1 LSDYHVVGRSVQ
13 RADAV
18 AKAMGKVLYT
28 TDLSRP
34 GMLYGKILYSDRTH
48 ARILK
53 IDTHLAEALP
63 GVKAVITAAQAPDK
77 LFGIY
82 IRDRLI
88 FATDR
93 VRFIGE
99 PVAAVAANSLRVA
112 SQAVRLIRVEY
123 EDLPPLFSIDAA
135 LSPEAPILH
144 PDLAGYEAVYPYTR
158 YKNVCL
164 DAQLRMGDLEHG
176 FAEADHIIER
186 VYHTAPAH
194 QAAIEPHACLAE
206 IDDNGRIVVS
216 TGTQQISVLHTE
228 LAMALGLPMT
238 DVRVVSV
245 ALGGGF
251 GGRLKTHFE
260 QICALLARA
269 ARQPVKLVL
278 TREEVFATTPGRA
291 PFTIRMKVGVKQDGT
306 ITAKDVDILVDAGAY
321 SDHTPGTATHAITM
335 AQGPYNIPNCR
346 ARARV
351 VLTNNPDWGC
361 MRGYGAP
368 EVAFATES
376 LMDSIAHELGL
387 DPADLRLT
395 NLCKEHD
402 PIISTQELR
411 CVTIRETMLAA
422 LKASGYREKKGHL
435 VPGRG
440 IGIANLIHITGFL
453 SSSATVRVNEDAT
466 VTISTGISD
475 IGTGA
480 HTVLRQVAAEVLG
493 VPFESVQIA
502 AVDSDTAPYD
512 TGSIASRT
520 TYDSG
525 NAVRLAAEEVR
536 IKLAKVAAVTLECS
550 PEEITVEGGQ
560 AFERLNPGRRI
571 AFKELV
577 SLALYATGGPLLGSG
592 SWLAAGPFP
601 QPVGEGYGQGP
612 AGTFLFGT
620 HVAEVEVDVETGKT
634 KILNYTACHD
644 VGKAIY
650 PAGVVGQ
657 IEGGAVQGVTPC
669 SRKFAFRKAGWSIHL
684 LWTIACLLPWI
695 HQPLMQSTSSTLIPL
710 DLLVLRGSVSRPSWH
725 RHRPLLMLFSMLPVC
740 RSTKFQLHLSAC
752 IVRFHQRK
760 TSPDLPASRVVD

>member
-1 LSDYHVVGRSVQ
+1 MSNYHVVGRDVQ
-13 RADAV
+13 RADVV
-18 AKAMGKVLYT
+18 AKATGKTLYT
-28 TDLSRP
+28 TDLARP
-34 GMLYGKILYSDRTH
+34 GMLYGKILYSDRAN

-63 GVKAVITAAQAPDK
+63 GVKAVITAAQAPK
-77 LFGIY
+77 NLFGIY
-82 IRDRLI
+82 IRDRMI
-88 FATDR
+88 FASDR

-99 PVAAVAANSLRVA
+99 PVAAVAATSLSKA
-112 SQAVRLIRVEY
+112 CQAIGLIRVEY
-123 EDLPPLFSIDAA
+123 EEIPPLFDFEAA
-135 LSPEAPILH
+135 LSPDAPILH
-144 PDLAGYEAVYPYTR
+144 PNLASYEAVYPYNR
-158 YKNVCL
+158 YNNVCM
-164 DAQLRMGDLEHG
+164 DAQLGIGDVAKG
-176 FAEADHIIER
+176 FSEADHIIER

-206 IDDNGRIVVS
+206 IDDNGRIVVL

-228 LAMALGLPMT
+228 LAMALGIPMT

-260 QICALLARA
+260 HICALLARTT
-269 ARQPVKLVL
+269 RQPVKIVL
-278 TREEVFATTPGRA
+278 TRAEVFTSTPGRA
-291 PFTIRMKVGVKQDGT
+291 PFTIRMKIGVRHDGT
-306 ITAKDVDILVDAGAY
+306 IIAKDTDILVDAGAY
-321 SDHTPGTATHAITM
+321 ADHTPGTATHAITM
-335 AQGPYNIPNCR
+335 SQGPYHIPNCH

-361 MRGYGAP
+361 MRGYGAQ

-376 LMDSIAHELGL
+376 LMDAIAHELGL
-387 DPADLRLT
+387 DPADLRLK
-395 NLCKEHD
+395 NLCREHD
-402 PIISTQELR
+402 PIISSQELR

-435 VPGRG
+435 ISGRG

-466 VTISTGISD
+466 VTIGTGISD

-480 HTVLRQVAAEVLG
+480 QTVLRQVAAEVLD

-502 AVDSDTAPYD
+502 SVDSDTAPYD

-525 NAVRLAAEEVR
+525 NAVRLAAEDVR
-536 IKLAKVAAVTLECS
+536 AKLLKVAALSLECS
-550 PEEITVEGGQ
+550 PEEIIIEGGDV
-560 AFERLNPGRRI
+560 FERLNPSRRI
-571 AFKELV
+571 SFKELV
-577 SLALYATGGPLLGSG
+577 SLALYSTGGPLLGSG

-601 QPVGEGYGQGP
+601 HPVGEGYGQGP

-620 HVAEVEVDVETGKT
+620 QVAEVEVDTETGKT

-650 PAGVVGQ
+650 PTGVIGQ
-657 IEGGAVQGVTPC
+657 IEGGTAQGMGYAMFEEVHLQGGRMLNPSFVDYRLPTALDIPSINAIYLEHPDSSGPYGAKGVGEPPIMAPPPAIANAIFDAAGVQVNEIPITPERLYRAFVT
-669 SRKFAFRKAGWSIHL
+669 KK
-684 LWTIACLLPWI
+684 
-695 HQPLMQSTSSTLIPL
+695 TSS
-710 DLLVLRGSVSRPSWH
+710 RSSGGSGR
-725 RHRPLLMLFSMLPVC
+725 
-740 RSTKFQLHLSAC
+740 
-752 IVRFHQRK
+752 
-760 TSPDLPASRVVD
+760 